1 MMKIL
6 HGHIVHVNDGGT
18 MRENKIDKILEWI
31 LHDAELTTD
40 EKTLLLSIKRVF
52 ENNMKIQT
60 KLFTSAQFIVFFR
73 RYRKQISRWIG
84 QPIAAVEE
92 KIESKS
98 FNEVEISLIITNL
111 FLIQLKEMDEINES
125 NHEDY

>member
-1 MMKIL
+1 MK
-6 HGHIVHVNDGGT
+6 
-18 MRENKIDKILEWI
+18 ENKIDKILEWI

-111 FLIQLKEMDEINES
+111 FLIQLREMDEINEK
-125 NHEDY
+125 HEDY